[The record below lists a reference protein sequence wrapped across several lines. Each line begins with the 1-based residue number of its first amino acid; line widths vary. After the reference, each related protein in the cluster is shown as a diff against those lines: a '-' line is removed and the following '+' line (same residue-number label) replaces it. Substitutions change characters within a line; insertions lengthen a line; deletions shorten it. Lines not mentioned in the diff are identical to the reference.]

1 MTGTAPRRRP
11 PNSVSKMMC
20 PESTWCSGPS
30 SFPLSFENC
39 IWKNLPSLR
48 DSNCVVRLDAIE
60 FRWSCMVLFRPTGNP
75 TLPQEITNTFNGPF
89 VSHFDPYANCWLH
102 HLYHIC
108 IQLLYPYPPYLFG
121 LLRGEWR
128 SRNATAADSL
138 VAGRRAGTPQRQR
151 LRPLLCPRG
160 AMRWVVGW
168 IRTIPENLVMIVQ
181 YCAPIEIWIFNEYNI
196 IQKFFGTGWL
206 FMEHQVSLFESL
218 VCEDASRAKLGC
230 FSSHA
235 CQVFDLYRKGTLHC
249 VSWSHHRSWWFALGS
264 QFLEGMLT
272 VDFLKVIV
280 YLFSH
285 GYHLGNLPRLFIFF
299 FGAIL
304 RQNHPTKR

>member
-1 MTGTAPRRRP
+1 
-11 PNSVSKMMC
+11 MMC
-20 PESTWCSGPS
+20 PESWCCGPS
-30 SFPLSFENC
+30 SLPLSFENC

-60 FRWSCMVLFRPTGNP
+60 FRWSCMVLFRPTGNL

-160 AMRWVVGW
+160 AMQRWVVGW
-168 IRTIPENLVMIVQ
+168 IRTIPTWESCDDCAILCTYWNLNFMNTI
-181 YCAPIEIWIFNEYNI
+181 
-196 IQKFFGTGWL
+196 FFGTGWL
-206 FMEHQVSLFESL
+206 FMEHQQVSLFEPLACSEEAL
-218 VCEDASRAKLGC
+218 GAKLGC

-235 CQVFDLYRKGTLHC
+235 CEGCDLEK
-249 VSWSHHRSWWFALGS
+249 
-264 QFLEGMLT
+264 
-272 VDFLKVIV
+272 
-280 YLFSH
+280 
-285 GYHLGNLPRLFIFF
+285 GNLALCELITWQVMMVWPWVKFLGRWMLYEFSS
-299 FGAIL
+299 GNDPSL
-304 RQNHPTKR
+304 SKSCLL

>member
-1 MTGTAPRRRP
+1 
-11 PNSVSKMMC
+11 
-20 PESTWCSGPS
+20 
-30 SFPLSFENC
+30 
-39 IWKNLPSLR
+39 
-48 DSNCVVRLDAIE
+48 
-60 FRWSCMVLFRPTGNP
+60 
-75 TLPQEITNTFNGPF
+75 
-89 VSHFDPYANCWLH
+89 
-102 HLYHIC
+102 
-108 IQLLYPYPPYLFG
+108 
-121 LLRGEWR
+121 
-128 SRNATAADSL
+128 
-138 VAGRRAGTPQRQR
+138 
-151 LRPLLCPRG
+151 
-160 AMRWVVGW
+160 
-168 IRTIPENLVMIVQ
+168 
-181 YCAPIEIWIFNEYNI
+181 
-196 IQKFFGTGWL
+196 
-206 FMEHQVSLFESL
+206 MEHQVSLFESL

-304 RQNHPTKR
+304 RQKPSNKKIVQNFDPTKTTGKPMNFGAAGAWRLSSGSSSTLGQCSQSGSDIVQPRGGGGVNVMSTWLEIRELNEHLSVW